1 MFKFVLALCCIIWG
15 TFEVSG
21 QTSTAT
27 MKIDWMT
34 IEEAE
39 QANKKEPRK
48 IFVDVYTNWCGWC
61 KKMDKTT
68 FSDSLVQKY
77 GKEKFYFVKL
87 NAEDQNSIIF
97 KEKVFRYNAQMQANE
112 LAVQLLNGQM
122 GYPTLVFL
130 DEKSTPIQ
138 TFGSY
143 MDAKQFLMLLH
154 YFGDNAYRKKKSLDE
169 FAKEFKP

>member
-1 MFKFVLALCCIIWG
+1 
-15 TFEVSG
+15 
-21 QTSTAT
+21 
-27 MKIDWMT
+27 
-34 IEEAE
+34 
-39 QANKKEPRK
+39 
-48 IFVDVYTNWCGWC
+48 
-61 KKMDKTT
+61 MDKTT

>member
-1 MFKFVLALCCIIWG
+1 
-15 TFEVSG
+15 
-21 QTSTAT
+21 

-87 NAEDQNSIIF
+87 SIKILGLFANSTTEVLT
-97 KEKVFRYNAQMQANE
+97 K
-112 LAVQLLNGQM
+112 
-122 GYPTLVFL
+122 TLVSFIMKL
-130 DEKSTPIQ
+130 TALSHFYPCLQ
-138 TFGSY
+138 
-143 MDAKQFLMLLH
+143 L
-154 YFGDNAYRKKKSLDE
+154 R
-169 FAKEFKP
+169 